1 MPDKIKSLKELAKIV
16 RAEKARGKKI
26 CALSGAFDILHPGHI
41 SFLERCKKSGDILIV
56 LLNSDKSIKSYKD
69 KNRPINPQAARA
81 RVLSALTPVDFISIF
96 NEADPRRILAVLKPD
111 IFCQGD
117 DWGANCVER
126 ETVESAGGK
135 VRVFKKV
142 KGFSTTD
149 IINKIRGKRV
159 AKKQK

>member
-1 MPDKIKSLKELAKIV
+1 MPDKIKNLGELAKIV
-16 RAEKARGKKI
+16 RAGKARGKKI

-56 LLNSDKSIKSYKD
+56 LLNSDKSIKNYKG
-69 KNRPINPQAARA
+69 KGRPINPQAARA
-81 RVLSALTPVDFISIF
+81 KVLSALATVDFICAF
-96 NEADPRRILAVLKPD
+96 NEPDPRRVLAVLRPD
-111 IFCQGD
+111 VFCQGD
-117 DWGANCVER
+117 DWGADCIER

-142 KGFSTTD
+142 KGFSTSN
-149 IINKIRGKRV
+149 IINKIRGV